1 MTTEQKHTITIPK
14 CETEQQSWSCKNM
27 KESGNDFDY
36 ERYKCEVCGRSMKL
50 DYEEMR

>member
-1 MTTEQKHTITIPK
+1 MTTEQLHTISIPK

-27 KESGNDFDY
+27 KEYGNDFDY